1 MAVTAYLGLGSNLGD
16 REGSI
21 RTALSRIDALPKT
34 KLKAVSSLM
43 ETKADGFEGPD
54 FINCCCSI
62 STGLEPLQ
70 LLEAVKAIEADMGR
84 KMTGARYDA
93 HGHRIY
99 ASRPIDIDILLYGD
113 LQMDDPQLQIPHPR
127 MHERDF
133 VMIPLNEIRNR

>member
-21 RTALSRIDALPKT
+21 KTALSKIGALPQT
-34 KLKAVSSLM
+34 ELRAVSSFIQ
-43 ETKADGFEGPD
+43 TKADGFEGPD

-62 STGLEPLQ
+62 STGLEPFQ
-70 LLEAVKAIEADMGR
+70 LLEAVKMIEADMGR
-84 KMTGARYDA
+84 SMAAPIYDA
-93 HGHRIY
+93 DGRRIY
-99 ASRPIDIDILLYGD
+99 SSRPIDIDILLYGN